1 MCVGM
6 VLAIVLVLLKLA
18 QTKTTNIYMKN
29 KLLSIASLL
38 AVFNANAIEIGPT
51 GSGVEMSGFIDLYY
65 QGGEADTVGVGQVEI
80 DFDYSSGPVSASVD
94 FDLGGDFADADNLEE
109 AIITYDFGNGFSVTA
124 GEMLTYLGFEAYDPI
139 NMYQYSGAYSDSLG
153 VYDVDGV
160 DGADYGHIYDA
171 FATGASVD
179 YATDMFSVG
188 IWSSI
193 TNSADFE
200 YALAFTGVEN
210 LTIKAILAD
219 YGNDSITL
227 TGFEG
232 KSTYWAS
239 YQFGKLLVAAEIA
252 NADAAAAGPELDGN
266 LVMANYAVTDSAAIT
281 FRYSLTELTVGGVK
295 QIDETKITISPSYV
309 FNDNLSGL
317 IEYSTFDQDGTLAET
332 NDYLAAELIYTF

>member
-1 MCVGM
+1 
-6 VLAIVLVLLKLA
+6 
-18 QTKTTNIYMKN
+18 MKN
-29 KLLSIASLL
+29 KLLSLASLL

-139 NMYQYSGAYSDSLG
+139 NMYQYSGAYSDSLAVG
-153 VYDVDGV
+153 GF
-160 DGADYGHIYDA
+160 GHIYDA

-179 YATDMFSVG
+179 FATDMFSVG

-193 TNSADFE
+193 ANSADFE

-219 YGNDSITL
+219 YGNDSITA

-266 LVMANYAVTDSAAIT
+266 LVMANYAITDSAAVT
-281 FRYSLTELTVGGVK
+281 FRYSLTEITAGGVK
-295 QIDETKITISPSYV
+295 TVDETKITISPSYV

-332 NDYLAAELIYTF
+332 SDYLAAELIYTF

>member
-1 MCVGM
+1 
-6 VLAIVLVLLKLA
+6 
-18 QTKTTNIYMKN
+18 MKN
-29 KLLSIASLL
+29 KLLSLASLL

-94 FDLGGDFADADNLEE
+94 FDLGGDFADADGLEE

-139 NMYQYSGAYSDSLG
+139 NMYQYSGAYSDSLAVAG
-153 VYDVDGV
+153 F
-160 DGADYGHIYDA
+160 GHIYDA

-179 YATDMFSVG
+179 FATDMFSVG

-193 TNSADFE
+193 ANSADFE

-219 YGNDSITL
+219 YGNDSITAS
-227 TGFEG
+227 GFEG

-266 LVMANYAVTDSAAIT
+266 LVMANYAITDSAAIT
-281 FRYSLTELTVGGVK
+281 FRYSLTEVTTAGVK
-295 QIDETKITISPSYV
+295 SVDETKITISPSYV

-317 IEYSTFDQDGTLAET
+317 IEYSTFDQDGTSAET